1 MTLRQFVTLTEA
13 YDRVDVRRAMVVA
26 LARERPRNVEAYRR
40 FYWAV
45 SLCLPINSARACVS
59 FGLHT
64 DCTAWRPLTSE
75 LVPAGREDSRFPNI
89 QSACLDLKNRS

>member
-26 LARERPRNVEAYRR
+26 LARERPRSVEGYRR

-45 SLCLPINSARACVS
+45 SLRLLANSARASVP
-59 FGLHT
+59 FGLQE
-64 DCTAWRPLTSE
+64 WILENPRE
-75 LVPAGREDSRFPNI
+75 LDTEAEYRLLKSQCPRLK
-89 QSACLDLKNRS
+89 AC